1 LVILLYGRRL
11 GGFGDRLNPSKT
23 LKIKQGVNI
32 LKNITIWATLAASSL
47 LLTAGFLLPSKA
59 SNTPLQLAQK
69 VNCKSPKTTLDMN
82 MCSSQEFQTADRK
95 LNQLYQQ
102 LQPKLTSK
110 QKQRLTVAQRS
121 WLKFRDESC
130 DYEKGQFE
138 GGTLAASTYGYCRAR
153 VTQERIKDLER
164 YLQQASL

>member
-1 LVILLYGRRL
+1 
-11 GGFGDRLNPSKT
+11 
-23 LKIKQGVNI
+23 
-32 LKNITIWATLAASSL
+32 
-47 LLTAGFLLPSKA
+47 
-59 SNTPLQLAQK
+59 
-69 VNCKSPKTTLDMN
+69 

-102 LQPKLTSK
+102 LQPKLNSK

-153 VTQERIKDLER
+153 VTQERIKDLDR